1 MSHILARRRGYKDV
15 KNSDRRVEISGLKK
29 SDRSQDKKS
38 EKCLPKMKQC
48 QRTSIYWTGKYS
60 NWMLT
65 VITMTFWLTVTP
77 VVLATQVKCCQK
89 LTSNHLADSGPYRN
103 QQPKSQSN
111 VILKY
116 GLFHSKLRGIRAES
130 IISSKSS
137 KIFFWPIN
145 PKTRWDFTLGR
156 LLF

>member
-89 LTSNHLADSGPYRN
+89 WTSNNSADSGPYRD

-111 VILKY
+111 VFSRWNIIFTICSLN
-116 GLFHSKLRGIRAES
+116 SELRLVTAES
-130 IISSKSS
+130 IKSSKSRN
-137 KIFFWPIN
+137 FFLA
-145 PKTRWDFTLGR
+145 DLY
-156 LLF
+156 